1 MPEPSFRISNLP
13 EVTNGDTATYTR
25 GFRRIAL
32 HQIAVQIGAGNIGR
46 GFIAQLF
53 HESDLQVHFIDADS
67 ALVDALNNAGEYA
80 IEIAVEPA
88 VADIQVS
95 RVHAHLA
102 NDAPAVAGALSQAVV
117 ASISAGAKAQ
127 PAIARMLATGL
138 TKRLHADAPP
148 LNILVCENPPGEA
161 HAFRDAVRS
170 QLEPALQSAFD
181 AQIAFVDTV
190 IGRMVPVLSDA
201 ARERDPLRVRVE
213 PYCELPVD
221 ADAVLGELPK
231 IAHLHAE
238 SPFDFWIERKLF
250 MHNAAHAAT
259 AYVGYLRGHEYIH
272 QAIADVV
279 VRNVVDDVLRETA
292 AALAQKYGYDAAAL
306 QSHADDLVRRF
317 ANPALR
323 DTVERVARDPVRK
336 LSKGERFIRAADCC
350 LAQGVEPRG
359 LAVAA
364 AAAIR
369 YDQGSDSGAMSVQEL
384 LRDKGWDAV
393 LHEVCGLPS
402 DSPFAALVK
411 ESDPA
416 MASGKSILL

>member
-1 MPEPSFRISNLP
+1 MHR
-13 EVTNGDTATYTR
+13 
-25 GFRRIAL
+25 
-32 HQIAVQIGAGNIGR
+32 IAVQIGAGNIGR

-53 HESDLQVHFIDADS
+53 HESNFQIHFIDADR
-67 ALVDALNNAGEYA
+67 ALVDALNTTGQYP
-80 IEIAVEPA
+80 IEIAIEPA
-88 VADIQVS
+88 VTDIQVS
-95 RVHAHLA
+95 HVHAHHA
-102 NDAPAVAGALSQAVV
+102 NDAPAVANVLSQAVV

-127 PAIARMLATGL
+127 PAIARMLASGL
-138 TKRLHADAPP
+138 TERLRSDAPL

-161 HAFRDAVRS
+161 HAVRDAVREHLDPS
-170 QLEPALQSAFD
+170 LHPTFD
-181 AQIAFVDTV
+181 DRIAFVDTV

-201 ARERDPLRVRVE
+201 ARARDPLRVRVE

-221 ADAVLGELPK
+221 ADAVRGQLPE

-259 AYVGYLRGHEYIH
+259 AYAGYLRGHEYIH
-272 QAIADVV
+272 QAIADAA
-279 VRNVVDDVLRETA
+279 VRSVVDGVLQETA
-292 AALAQKYGYDAAAL
+292 AALALKYGHDAAAL
-306 QSHADDLVRRF
+306 QLHADDLVRRF
-317 ANPALR
+317 ANPALL

-336 LSKGERFIRAADCC
+336 LSKGERFIRAADGC

-369 YDQGSDSGAMSVQEL
+369 YDHGSDSSAMFVQEL

-393 LHEVCGLPS
+393 LHDVCGLPS

-416 MASGKSILL
+416 MASGNSIQS